1 MSEAEGKSGRG
12 DKKRSVHPLLVGLLL
27 AVPICALTASF
38 ANTTWFSSAELQ
50 CYDLLTAYG
59 GATKPNENVVLVDF
73 DETTVRAYKAFPIP
87 RDLLSNVVAR
97 ISEGEAAVIG
107 LDVLLDEPRGAAE
120 DRELA
125 ASINHA
131 GNVVLVEEYGFGHV
145 PPSAPLPIFREA
157 AAGVAFGDLP
167 RDEDGVIRRMF
178 FDAVSKD
185 YMGLSFP
192 VAIADLYSD
201 RQLRPGGE
209 SFLLFGEKRIFL
221 ASRNPD
227 SAWIGFHTSLPARRV
242 SVKDLLEGNFD
253 VKQFAGK
260 MVLVGQSS
268 SFGKD
273 VYETPATHFM
283 RLSPERALLSGTEI
297 QAAAIETVLEGRS
310 VRRVRWQGL
319 WALNFLLCLAAIVLV
334 LRLRPVYGVGLLF
347 GEMLAVY
354 FVALLLF
361 ARQAWLPF
369 VSSEAALFLALT
381 AGWGYRFCEERRMK
395 GFVEAERRQLMQLFE
410 RYVSPEVAAEIW
422 TRRDEIVLA
431 GEERVAT
438 VLFSDIRNFTAQTAG
453 RPSSEVL
460 SWLNRYLTEMNEIV
474 SRNGGFLN
482 KFIGDGT
489 MVVYGA
495 PISHGEKE
503 DACAA
508 VKTALEML
516 ARVEEMNRI
525 APPGQP
531 RLKIGVGLYTGPLTV
546 GNVGSPNR
554 LEYSVIGETVNM
566 ASRLESL
573 TKKFGTDIVMSEAT
587 RENVRERF
595 TTFSLGETEVRGF
608 QGRLEVFGVQPQS
621 RQESSQKETR
631 REVSMEVKADAIP
644 T

>member
-12 DKKRSVHPLLVGLLL
+12 DEKRSLHPLLAGLLL
-27 AVPICALTASF
+27 AALICALTASI
-38 ANTTWFSSAELQ
+38 ANTAWFSSAELQ
-50 CYDLLTAYG
+50 GYDLLTAHV
-59 GATKPNENVVLVDF
+59 GATTPNENVVIVDF

-87 RDLLSNVVAR
+87 RDLLSKVVAR

-131 GNVVLVEEYGFGHV
+131 GNVVLVEEYGFGSV
-145 PPSAPLPIFREA
+145 PPSVPLPVFREA

-185 YMGLSFP
+185 YGGLSFP

-201 RQLRPGGE
+201 RQLQPGGK

-227 SAWIGFHTSLPARRV
+227 SAWIGFRTSLPARRV

-273 VYETPATHFM
+273 VYDTPVSHFM
-283 RLSPERALLSGTEI
+283 RLSPELPLLSGTEI
-297 QAAAIETVLEGRS
+297 HAAAIETVLEGRS
-310 VRRVRWQGL
+310 VRRVAWEGL
-319 WALNFLLCLAAIVLV
+319 WAVNFLLGLVAIVLV
-334 LRLRPVYGVGLLF
+334 MRLRPVFGVGLLF
-347 GEMLAVY
+347 GGILAVY
-354 FVALLLF
+354 FVAQLLF

-381 AGWGYRFCEERRMK
+381 AGWGYRFWEERRMK
-395 GFVEAERRQLMQLFE
+395 GLAEAERRQLMKLFE

-438 VLFSDIRNFTAQTAG
+438 VLFSDIRNFTALTAG
-453 RPSSEVL
+453 KPPSEVL
-460 SWLNRYLTEMNEIV
+460 SWLNRYLTEMNEVV
-474 SRNGGFLN
+474 SGNGGFLN
-482 KFIGDGT
+482 KFIGDGI

-495 PISHGEKE
+495 PISHGMKE

-531 RLKIGVGLYTGPLTV
+531 RLKIGVGLYTGLLTV

-573 TKKFGTDIVMSEAT
+573 TKKFETDIVMSEAT
-587 RENVRERF
+587 HENVRDRF
-595 TTFSLGETEVRGF
+595 VTVSLGKTEVRGF
-608 QGRLEVFGVQPQS
+608 QGRLEVFGTQS
-621 RQESSQKETR
+621 ESRHESSQKETR

-644 T
+644 N